1 MIKINVNKKKTIEF
15 DVNIMGVQCEA
26 LDGRLSLFYE
36 GLIYSFPATIEDANV
51 IKVELPPLN
60 EIINDIPNKYQAVMK
75 LEVVGNDTFMMPW
88 SGSAHLEQPIQV
100 EATMRGQKLVEEE
113 IPTIEVEEVRE
124 EEQDTKPC
132 PEGEQWC
139 HIKKKCIKPA
149 GQGKVDVEEAT
160 KYNLS
165 NKEIAFLKKAA
176 DRMGKSTTWESLASR
191 PDSSI
196 TKELLQGMK
205 DGLDPSKAVHT
216 LGKKKTFSKDDPK
229 SFGGALAKAAGLK
242 KKRSKIGEALSG
254 EEEDKKR
261 RKIKNKKL
269 GKALAEALLI
279 KEE

>member
-26 LDGRLSLFYE
+26 LEGRLSLFYE
-36 GLIYSFPATIEDANV
+36 GLIYSFPAIIEDANV
-51 IKVELPPLN
+51 IRVELPALV
-60 EIINDIPNKYQAVMK
+60 EVINDIPNKYQAVMK

-88 SGSAHLEQPIQV
+88 SGSAHLEHPIQV
-100 EATMRGQKLVEEE
+100 EASMRGTKLVEEE
-113 IPTIEVEEVRE
+113 EVPKIEVEEIRE

-139 HIKKKCIKPA
+139 PIKKKCVKPA
-149 GQGKVDVEEAT
+149 GRGRDEVEEAT

-176 DRMGKSTTWESLASR
+176 DRMGKSTTWESLAAR

-216 LGKKKTFSKDDPK
+216 LGKK
-229 SFGGALAKAAGLK
+229 
-242 KKRSKIGEALSG
+242 RSKIGEALSG
-254 EEEDKKR
+254 EAEDKKR

-269 GKALAEALLI
+269 GKALAEALLVEE
-279 KEE
+279 KE